1 LNQQLVDEFPP
12 GIDPCGENGEFHTFV
27 YDGPMFANAIPVKS
41 GNVVTRDGFVFIDL
55 SLPASAEAREKANV
69 RN

>member
-1 LNQQLVDEFPP
+1 
-12 GIDPCGENGEFHTFV
+12 
-27 YDGPMFANAIPVKS
+27 MFANAIPVKS